1 MNATNMKAIVLHGS
15 GGNYS
20 YEANWKYPEQPQDWA
35 IIKVAYS
42 GICGSDIPRF
52 AETGS
57 YNHPKI
63 LGHEFSGII
72 ESPAKD
78 SDLFKKGDPVAVLP
92 IIPCGECENCAT
104 NGQGAFHCKNY
115 QFIGSRNDGG
125 FAEYCAVPEKNLL
138 RLPSIEALKA
148 GSLTEPMAVG
158 LNVVRKS
165 GFSPGKNAIVFGA
178 GPIGLVT
185 GIWLKEFGANRVIM
199 ADIRRKN
206 IDTAGS
212 LGFETADLSKTN
224 ISDINQVD
232 YAFEAAGSG
241 IALSNAIALLKPE
254 GILTVVGRDTK
265 DTVISL
271 KDFETFMRKE
281 IQLRGCWGYDVRGE
295 IDFLANV
302 IAKRSQQLEG
312 LISHVITVENAGSMI
327 DDMCAKKFDYCKV
340 VIVFS

>member
-1 MNATNMKAIVLHGS
+1 MKAAVIFANEDIRYADWPEPEVLPGTV
-15 GGNYS
+15 
-20 YEANWKYPEQPQDWA
+20 K
-35 IIKVAYS
+35 IKIRAA

-52 AETGS
+52 ASTGS

-63 LGHEFSGII
+63 LGHEFSGIV
-72 ESPAKD
+72 ETPAED
-78 SDLFKKGDPVAVLP
+78 SKLFKKGDPVAVLP

-104 NGQGAFHCKNY
+104 NGQSAFHCKSY
-115 QFIGSRNDGG
+115 RFIGSRDDGG

-138 RLPSIEALKA
+138 RLPAINALKA

-158 LNVVRKS
+158 LNVARKS
-165 GFSPGKNAIVFGA
+165 GFRPGKTAIVFGS

-199 ADIRRKN
+199 ADIRQKN
-206 IDTAGS
+206 IETADS
-212 LGFETADLSKTN
+212 LGFETADLSKT
-224 ISDINQVD
+224 DINDIAKVD

-241 IALSNAIALLKPE
+241 KALSNAIFLLKPE
-254 GILTVVGRDTK
+254 GVLTVVGRDTK
-265 DTVISL
+265 DSVISL

-295 IDFLANV
+295 TDFLSDV

-312 LISHVITVENAGSMI
+312 LISHIITIGNAKSVI
-327 DDMCAKKFDYCKV
+327 DDMCAKNFEYCKV
-340 VIVFS
+340 VIEFK